1 MITYLFE
8 ILPPGML
15 SDRVPK
21 LPMKS
26 FKEKK
31 SPKKKKSNF
40 SAYALPA
47 QRREKLFKLSY
58 YIIKN

>member
-1 MITYLFE
+1 MNTYLFE

-31 SPKKKKSNF
+31 SPKKKKSKF
-40 SAYALPA
+40 FCIRTTST
-47 QRREKLFKLSY
+47 EKRK
-58 YIIKN
+58 ITCK